1 MPSASLRDVA
11 GVDRVGP
18 GRYVAHP
25 TDNYTVVGR
34 PNGGYLQCVM
44 ASAALAEAIAQGSP
58 HTHALAVS
66 TNYVNPPELAPVEAQ
81 VDIRRIGKSAT
92 FAHVTLSQ
100 NGAVTTESIVT
111 LGVIG
116 DRSEPR
122 YTATSLPELP
132 ERETLERLNAP
143 GIGIHSVL
151 DMRLDPQ
158 TTGYARGELSTSAE
172 FRGWLRLDDGDS
184 SWTPWSLLFASDAFP
199 PATFPL
205 GSSGW
210 VPTLQLSS
218 YIRRDPIGE
227 WLRIRQWCTMID
239 DGVVDERCEIFD
251 EAGYLVASSVQLALV
266 RFPER

>member
-151 DMRLDPQ
+151 DMRLDPK

-172 FRGWLRLDDGDS
+172 FRG
-184 SWTPWSLLFASDAFP
+184 
-199 PATFPL
+199 
-205 GSSGW
+205 
-210 VPTLQLSS
+210 
-218 YIRRDPIGE
+218 
-227 WLRIRQWCTMID
+227 
-239 DGVVDERCEIFD
+239 
-251 EAGYLVASSVQLALV
+251 
-266 RFPER
+266 

>member
-1 MPSASLRDVA
+1 M
-11 GVDRVGP
+11 
-18 GRYVAHP
+18 
-25 TDNYTVVGR
+25 
-34 PNGGYLQCVM
+34 
-44 ASAALAEAIAQGSP
+44 
-58 HTHALAVS
+58 
-66 TNYVNPPELAPVEAQ
+66 
-81 VDIRRIGKSAT
+81 
-92 FAHVTLSQ
+92 TLSQ

-151 DMRLDPQ
+151 DMRLDPK